1 MTESLTA
8 ELVSISDARSSSQVL
23 DGGDVFAEE
32 SEEESEIDSVVDRT
46 VVECGLPVELGGLP
60 DVINVVNCVSFVW
73 VEKLDDLS
81 IDISDFL
88 RETTSSGDVDCRS

>member
-1 MTESLTA
+1 M
-8 ELVSISDARSSSQVL
+8 
-23 DGGDVFAEE
+23 EE
-32 SEEESEIDSVVDRT
+32 SEEKSEIDSVVDRT
-46 VVECGLPVELGGLP
+46 VVECGLSVELNGLP